1 MLGRYAAGSR
11 PARVRLPPRPVG
23 AVEHVR
29 DRGRHPRLARV
40 STLPHA
46 TLRIGFVTGATPDK
60 WARAWRERRRERLE
74 LVPVTED
81 EQLQGIRDGDLDMA
95 LVRLPADTG
104 DLHCIRLYDEVPVVV
119 AGLEHVVGAVDEVTL
134 DDLAD
139 EQLVRPH
146 GSGWTPAV
154 DQLDWPPMSEKDA
167 IETVAAGTGVVVV
180 PMSVARL
187 HQRKDVVTRPV
198 TDLEPTTIALVW
210 DRDRD
215 DDVTQ
220 AFVGVVR
227 GRRVTSSR

>member
-1 MLGRYAAGSR
+1 MTANLR
-11 PARVRLPPRPVG
+11 P
-23 AVEHVR
+23 
-29 DRGRHPRLARV
+29 
-40 STLPHA
+40 
-46 TLRIGFVTGATPDK
+46 TLRVGFVTGATPDK

-81 EQLQGIRDGDLDMA
+81 EQVEGVRDGSLDMA
-95 LVRLPADTG
+95 LVRLPVDTD

-134 DDLAD
+134 EDLAD

-146 GSGWTPAV
+146 ASGWKPTAE
-154 DQLDWPPMSEKDA
+154 QLDWPPMSEKDA

-210 DRDRD
+210 LRDRD

>member
-1 MLGRYAAGSR
+1 MSESLR
-11 PARVRLPPRPVG
+11 P
-23 AVEHVR
+23 
-29 DRGRHPRLARV
+29 
-40 STLPHA
+40 
-46 TLRIGFVTGATPDK
+46 TLRVGFVTGATPDK

-74 LVPVTED
+74 LVPVSED
-81 EQLQGIRDGDLDMA
+81 EQVEGVRDGSLDMA
-95 LVRLPADTG
+95 LVRLPVDTD

-146 GSGWTPAV
+146 ASGWTPAAE
-154 DQLDWPPMSEKDA
+154 QLDWPPMSEKDA
-167 IETVAAGTGVVVV
+167 IETVAAGTGVVLV

-187 HQRKDVVTRPV
+187 HQRKDVMSRPV

-210 DRDRD
+210 LRDRD